1 MVKRARPA
9 SSPRRRPNKPAC
21 RRNLAADSE
30 RAVASRQAPPRL
42 ARAASSAGM
51 KGAVPI
57 WPIHAPCGP
66 PHPPRL
72 RSVGPTRS
80 RWRGARG
87 HWQQS
92 AGAHGRGPRSA
103 APAGRRAQG
112 WIRRARARERYDP
125 STTMRGWVTKDVPSF
140 CLCIACRTRLSGIN
154 LHLST
159 ILGEH
164 GTYFVLGHHRVCAG
178 PERGALW
185 APFRDCS
192 DVVSKPPRRLQRDRL
207 ISFLSTFDPLLTRM
221 SCPAGG
227 ASSPWHQDRALAGP
241 GRVQHGQC
249 GKVRRSLLPRHRLR
263 RKEGAL
269 LPSLL

>member
-1 MVKRARPA
+1 MP
-9 SSPRRRPNKPAC
+9 C
-21 RRNLAADSE
+21 RNGQCTR
-30 RAVASRQAPPRL
+30 RAVHRTL
-42 ARAASSAGM
+42 HVCAAS
-51 KGAVPI
+51 
-57 WPIHAPCGP
+57 
-66 PHPPRL
+66 L
-72 RSVGPTRS
+72 RPDEVA
-80 RWRGARG
+80 RGG

-92 AGAHGRGPRSA
+92 AGAHGRA
-103 APAGRRAQG
+103 AVRGARGRRAQAC
-112 WIRRARARERYDP
+112 IRRARARERYDH
-125 STTMRGWVTKDVPSF
+125 STTMRGWVTKDGSSF

-154 LHLST
+154 LYLST

-192 DVVSKPPRRLQRDRL
+192 DVVSK
-207 ISFLSTFDPLLTRM
+207 PLLTRM

>member
-9 SSPRRRPNKPAC
+9 SSPRRMPNKPAC

-42 ARAASSAGM
+42 THAASSAGM
-51 KGAVPI
+51 KGAVPK
-57 WPIHAPCGP
+57 WPMHAPCGP

-72 RSVGPTRS
+72 RSVTEAR
-80 RWRGARG
+80 RGG
-87 HWQQS
+87 E
-92 AGAHGRGPRSA
+92 GRTLA
-103 APAGRRAQG
+103 
-112 WIRRARARERYDP
+112 
-125 STTMRGWVTKDVPSF
+125 TVCGWVTKDVSSF

-192 DVVSKPPRRLQRDRL
+192 DVVSKP
-207 ISFLSTFDPLLTRM
+207 LLTRM
-221 SCPAGG
+221 SCPAGC